1 MVVRWCSMC
10 ALRSSAARRS
20 RWRCSSRTSTALRAC
35 APSPSSA
42 LAATA
47 WSASNP
53 TSRTPSARWSAC
65 RCTWCAWQGRCPPS
79 LGRCFWRASRF
90 RSQPCRR
97 GALPQSCARPFSAS
111 RPSSQATAPSRH
123 RRSRPLSS
131 RCARAMALD
140 TRSRSVGS
148 GPTWSA
154 TRFTALRSTL
164 GIKRHRSAIPRPS
177 ARCSPARRS
186 PTPGLSASAC
196 SISARPAARPPVTLH
211 GVESMRFSTEV
222 LPALERD
229 GRFAVIVE
237 GERPHYRDVGET
249 LEVGISTSAIAGE
262 RDWFDLGVTIA
273 VEGREVP
280 FADVFAALARGETHM
295 VLADGAHFSLLEPR
309 LQALRALIEEAR
321 LLSDSPGCSPRISR
335 YQAGLWGEL
344 VALGVVREQAQA
356 WQRQVGALLSIDELA
371 EHDPPAGMRGALR
384 PYQLEGFRWLASLWE
399 LELGGIL
406 ADDMGLGK
414 TLQALALI
422 CHVHRRALRARA
434 QRGGGNRHTR

>member
-123 RRSRPLSS
+123 RRSRPLRASYGPGHALAVGWEWTYLVGDTLHRVALDAGDQAAS
-131 RCARAMALD
+131 FRDPEAERALLARAQIADTGLERFGLLD
-140 TRSRSVGS
+140 QR
-148 GPTWSA
+148 
-154 TRFTALRSTL
+154 
-164 GIKRHRSAIPRPS
+164 
-177 ARCSPARRS
+177 
-186 PTPGLSASAC
+186 
-196 SISARPAARPPVTLH
+196 ARPAARPPVTLH